1 MTISKKIHKAS
12 FKLTGPLSMRGDSI
26 YSLAPKVWLSS
37 RLIAVVVAIHIVF
50 LSLVVMARGD
60 SVGTTISGLFSITI
74 SLVLL
79 RHGLALI
86 RIFLEVAVVISKN
99 RK

>member
-1 MTISKKIHKAS
+1 M
-12 FKLTGPLSMRGDSI
+12 
-26 YSLAPKVWLSS
+26 SS